1 LDGEGVKY
9 NAGVEPATFRSTL
22 NTLVGKQKEKKK
34 KLDKKYLPAIAS
46 ILVLAV
52 VLSSVMPAFAT
63 LPVRNIAGPTLVV
76 KTIPEDDEV
85 RKTGIMLLADT
96 QANFVAGT
104 PLAQDL
110 LAQFK
115 ISIIYNGVPVTP
127 SSLFCQVIEKD
138 KYNPVKDQQFP
149 AENLKTVPK
158 DQSGLFVCKYREGKP
173 GIGVLDVYYIGLAST
188 QYISDYVLVVGA
200 TFLIGRTSIYGTEI
214 QDICI
219 LGWPM
224 SAGPQWII
232 TKPSGD
238 LHYVFGDPLG
248 PYMSC
253 EDAAL
258 VQKTT
263 LGFPIPWT

>member
-1 LDGEGVKY
+1 
-9 NAGVEPATFRSTL
+9 
-22 NTLVGKQKEKKK
+22 
-34 KLDKKYLPAIAS
+34 LDKKYLPAIAS

-52 VLSSVMPAFAT
+52 VLSSVMPAFAVP
-63 LPVRNIAGPTLVV
+63 LRAVANPTLVV
-76 KTIPEDDEV
+76 VTIPEDDEV
-85 RKTGIMLLADT
+85 RKTGIMLLADS
-96 QANFVAGT
+96 QANFVAET
-104 PLAQDL
+104 PLFQDL

-115 ISIIYNGVPVTP
+115 ILVSYNGVPVTP
-127 SSLFCQVIEKD
+127 TSLFCQVIEKD

-173 GIGVLDVYYIGLAST
+173 GVGVLDVYFIGDAKV

-200 TFLIGRTSIYGTEI
+200 TFLIGRTSVYGTEI

-219 LGWPM
+219 LGWPYLTAPGG
-224 SAGPQWII
+224 AGDSWRI

-238 LHYVFGDPLG
+238 LHISYPDPIG

-253 EDAAL
+253 EDLAL
-258 VQKTT
+258 VQKTM
-263 LGFPIPWT
+263 LGFQIPWT